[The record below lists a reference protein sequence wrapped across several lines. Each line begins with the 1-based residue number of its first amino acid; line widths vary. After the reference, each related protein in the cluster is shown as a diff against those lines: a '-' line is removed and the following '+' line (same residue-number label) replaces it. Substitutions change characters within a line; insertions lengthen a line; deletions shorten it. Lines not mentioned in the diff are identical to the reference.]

1 MSLLV
6 LIGVGLIVWWLVRQ
20 TWSFPGQFAT
30 LFTLTQRPVTLM
42 SVFTGRFRV
51 LGWFKERQVLL
62 VFQRPG
68 RNRPGYLVVA
78 MQTTVP
84 DRSIV
89 EARPDGSA
97 APDRDLERALFV
109 LEGKHALRLDVG
121 DGWLRATW
129 MPAGFTI
136 FPGSFDASKWS
147 EVLENMRVTV
157 ERLEAGEPGTVAK
170 EPPAPEATASGPPPT
185 EPVAPSAPATVAP
198 DWHVGITGTP
208 FTRERPRG
216 LRVFKAIGTLV
227 LVAGLST
234 LAASVPLF
242 AVNTSQVAAFTRVMV
257 LLGAILIATGVAT
270 RYVSATSRALLIN
283 EGEPDADVERTPFGG
298 WLWLLL
304 ATLVLLPIWM
314 LDRLR
319 PLASLSRDML
329 IFLDQQGLWP
339 QLDADQSMS
348 GLILVPVAAVLSV
361 PTFDAVVAV
370 GVTLGAVLL
379 VVLLATRSPRFPR
392 AYLAFAVLLVGLVI
406 ASQAA
411 TGAAIEA
418 GRIVEGEL
426 DASLESQQARAA
438 IARYGQVLQDSAV
451 VLLVVAV
458 GFGLWT
464 LALFT
469 SRRVQTTFASPADHG
484 S

>member
-6 LIGVGLIVWWLVRQ
+6 LVGVGLLVWWLLRQ
-20 TWSFPGQFAT
+20 TSSFPGQFAT
-30 LFTLTQRPVTLM
+30 LLTLPQRPVTAT
-42 SVFTGRFRV
+42 SYFTGRFRV

-68 RNRPGYLVVA
+68 RHRPGYLVAA

-84 DRSIV
+84 DQSIV
-89 EARPDGSA
+89 QSRPDGSA

-136 FPGSFDASKWS
+136 FPGSFDASKWN

-157 ERLEAGEPGTVAK
+157 ERLEAAAVAK
-170 EPPAPEATASGPPPT
+170 EPPAPEVTASEPPQTP
-185 EPVAPSAPATVAP
+185 PAARSAPVTVAP
-198 DWHVGITGTP
+198 DWQVGLTGRP
-208 FTRERPRG
+208 LTRERTRG
-216 LRVFKAIGTLV
+216 LRVFKALGTLV
-227 LVAGLST
+227 LSAGLSM
-234 LAASVPLF
+234 LVASVPLLV
-242 AVNTSQVAAFTRVMV
+242 VNASQVATFARVAV
-257 LLGAILIATGVAT
+257 LLAAILIATGAAT
-270 RYVSATSRALLIN
+270 RYVSTTSRALLIN
-283 EGEPDADVERTPFGG
+283 EGDHDGSVERTPFGG

-319 PLASLSRDML
+319 PLAALWRDILTFM
-329 IFLDQQGLWP
+329 DQQGVWD
-339 QLDADQSMS
+339 QLGAGGMS
-348 GLILVPVAAVLSV
+348 GLVFLPVAAVLSV
-361 PTFDAVVAV
+361 PALDAAVAV
-370 GVTLGAVLL
+370 GVALGAVLL
-379 VVLLATRSPRFPR
+379 IVLLVTRNPRFPR

-406 ASQAA
+406 ASQVA

-418 GRIVEGEL
+418 GRIIESKV
-426 DASLESQQARAA
+426 DASTESQQARAA
-438 IARYGQVLQDSAV
+438 IASYGQLLQDSAL
-451 VLLVVAV
+451 VLLIVAV
-458 GFGLWT
+458 GLGLWT

-469 SRRVQTTFASPADHG
+469 SRRIHTTFAPPPGEADG
-484 S
+484 G